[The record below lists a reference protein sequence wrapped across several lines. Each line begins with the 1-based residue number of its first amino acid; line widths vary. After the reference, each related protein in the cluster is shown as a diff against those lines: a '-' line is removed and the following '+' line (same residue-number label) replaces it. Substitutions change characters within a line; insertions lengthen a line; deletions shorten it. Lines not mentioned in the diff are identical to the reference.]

1 MFALG
6 SSPSHPVASLRAQC
20 VTSDPRSEVNTI
32 TATPRLHPKLDLR
45 LRVAGRF
52 LRLFNPLARRL
63 ISAGIPTGA
72 PNVLLTV
79 RGRRS
84 GKLRMVPVAML
95 DLDGAWFVQACFGE
109 TGWVAN
115 LRAAGEANVTH
126 PGGRRVPVRAIEL
139 TPEEAGPVLQRAL
152 EPFRRSR
159 VFGALYGPRARGP
172 VGIMWAFGIR
182 MDETLEEYTAAARL
196 YPLFEL
202 RPMTDAPPSPDT
214 PAGLSVNSSPPRRW
228 RGR

>member
-1 MFALG
+1 MTADRPARPPLN
-6 SSPSHPVASLRAQC
+6 LR
-20 VTSDPRSEVNTI
+20 N
-32 TATPRLHPKLDLR
+32 
-45 LRVAGRF
+45 RVAGRF

-72 PNVLLTV
+72 PNVLLTM

-84 GKLRMVPVAML
+84 GKPRTVPVAML
-95 DLDGAWFVQACFGE
+95 ELDDAWFIQACYGE

-115 LRAAGEANVTH
+115 LRAAGEATVTH

-139 TPEEAGPVLQRAL
+139 SPEEAGPVLRRAL

-159 VFGALYGPRARGP
+159 VLRALYGPRARGP
-172 VGIMWAFGIR
+172 VGVMWAFRIR
-182 MDETLEEYTAAARL
+182 MDDTLEEYTAAAWR

-202 RPMTDAPPSPDT
+202 RPMTDTPPPSPDT
-214 PAGLSVNSSPPRRW
+214 RPR
-228 RGR
+228 